1 MQKFLKS
8 LSFVCLTALSG
19 AGLAADFLVSN
30 DFDSGGGSLRQ
41 AIVNANA
48 AAGTSHRILRSANF
62 LGNVTVFLESPLPV
76 LNKPTLELNLPNM
89 TVTPFDISNSFRLLT
104 AGVNIER
111 LTLKNFRL
119 QTGLIESGEGGGCI
133 SSTAVNGTQ
142 VLIADNMQFVS
153 CVARKTGFARGGA
166 IYWDRGAIT
175 IDGSDFIDNAAISI
189 DAGQVAG
196 GAIYGGDLLVRNSYF
211 YNNQTQSSGS
221 GFGGA
226 IYSFGPLEIR
236 DSRFEQNKAL
246 AEAGGQLHSGG
257 AVAGGCNTCT
267 SVIRESY
274 FAANRAN
281 VAGAILINDQ
291 TSPFDNSAGLTNLTI
306 YNNETLN
313 SGAAVYLIRTA
324 LSAAHL
330 SFQDNTAGISGDNPV
345 AHLMLVNGSINALH
359 NSVFGF
365 STRPGCR
372 STAPAAVGLGNLTT
386 DASCFAV
393 LPSATQVATNAV
405 NGTVNLFDAMP
416 VLRYAINSPAV
427 DGAFTPQCVATDARG
442 TARPIDG
449 NADGS
454 ALCDV
459 GAFEREAERIFRS
472 GFEN

>member
-8 LSFVCLTALSG
+8 LTFITFTALSG
-19 AGLAADFLVSN
+19 ACLAADFLVSN
-30 DFDSGGGSLRQ
+30 DFDSGTGSLRQ

-48 AAGTSHRILRSANF
+48 TSGTSHRILRSANF
-62 LGNVTVFLESPLPV
+62 SGNVSIFLESPLPA
-76 LNKPTLELNLPNM
+76 LNKPTLELDLPNI
-89 TVTPFDISNSFRLLT
+89 TVTPFDVSNSFRLLT

-119 QTGLIESGEGGGCI
+119 QTGLAESGEGGGCI
-133 SSTAVNGTQ
+133 ASTAINGTQ
-142 VLIADNMQFVS
+142 LLIVDNMQFVS
-153 CVARKTGFARGGA
+153 CVARQTGFARGGA
-166 IYWDRGAIT
+166 IYWVRGAVR
-175 IDGSDFIDNAAISI
+175 IDGSDFIDNAAVSI

-196 GAIYGGDLLVRNSYF
+196 GAIYAGDLLVRNSYF

-226 IYSFGPLEIR
+226 IYSFGALDIQG
-236 DSRFEQNKAL
+236 SRFEQNKAL
-246 AEAGGQLHSGG
+246 AQAGGQMHSGG
-257 AVAGGCNTCT
+257 AISGGCNACT
-267 SVIRESY
+267 NVIRESY
-274 FAANRAN
+274 FGANRAN

-291 TSPFDNSAGLTNLTI
+291 SSPFDNNAGLTNLTVH
-306 YNNETLN
+306 NNETLN
-313 SGAAVYLIRTA
+313 SGAAIYLIRTG

-330 SFQDNTAGISGDNPV
+330 SFQDNTAGTSGDNPV
-345 AHLMLVNGSINALH
+345 AHLMLVIGSINALH

-365 STRPGCR
+365 SSRPGCR
-372 STAPAAVGLGNLTT
+372 AVAPATVGLGNLTT

-393 LPSATQVATNAV
+393 LPSATQVATTAV

-416 VLRYAINSPAV
+416 VLRYATNSPAV
-427 DGAFTPQCVATDARG
+427 DGAFTPQCVAIDARG

-449 NADGS
+449 NGDGS

-459 GAFEREAERIFRS
+459 GAFEREAERIFRN